1 LSRSWPPRVLA
12 STRCPG
18 QVRDSRSYTVY
29 PKVHQPRSIVLHR
42 LIVNQLACRQS
53 YTAGAYISLLQSWC
67 PTNATQVH
75 CQHRSVR
82 VASPTSDSRGLMV
95 VWLGSRA
102 STPAP
107 LSHLLVCPPQV
118 NFPLVVA
125 VHQGVANRRR
135 DETSKHLEMSAS
147 RSSPP
152 LPDLVSIV
160 FLFGPHAPIGSPW
173 PCAIGS
179 RGILCWPWCESRL
192 RLTLNRGICALPY
205 CIASSGAQYPSHITS
220 DDKPAVATDRYARDR
235 RIDAL
240 PIFFFPFPPAVTLS
254 HSCDECAR
262 RSCQD
267 FLPSD
272 DKCLMSVYVCALL
285 DVFQTTWDRP
295 WRGRLIDVDGRTL
308 CPFSC
313 LCASPTVPL
322 NSEQHDPD
330 EVGIPRFAGSGDCRV
345 RVLWVNSYPA
355 SPSVLRGP

>member
-1 LSRSWPPRVLA
+1 VSRALQKWKLTSVRRLRAACRSVGWGLCEMAIQHTAGLPFRDSRVACARVTARPMSRADPSPSFFAPTPIASLSPKGRRARNPPSDQNVLLVFCVLSRSWPPRVLA

-107 LSHLLVCPPQV
+107 LSHLPVCPPQV

-179 RGILCWPWCESRL
+179 RGILCWPGCESRL

-205 CIASSGAQYPSHITS
+205 CIASSWAQYPSHITS

-240 PIFFFPFPPAVTLS
+240 PIFFFSLPACG
-254 HSCDECAR
+254 H
-262 RSCQD
+262 
-267 FLPSD
+267 
-272 DKCLMSVYVCALL
+272 
-285 DVFQTTWDRP
+285 
-295 WRGRLIDVDGRTL
+295 
-308 CPFSC
+308 
-313 LCASPTVPL
+313 TVPF
-322 NSEQHDPD
+322 
-330 EVGIPRFAGSGDCRV
+330 V
-345 RVLWVNSYPA
+345 
-355 SPSVLRGP
+355 